1 MDCAFLSDC
10 HQAVE
15 LGKTI
20 SEWLSVH
27 AGVPQGIK
35 LRLILFLFMV
45 NDLALQSSIRSSHW
59 KYVDDLTI
67 SEVVTAGL

>member
-15 LGKTI
+15 LGKII
-20 SEWLSVH
+20 SEWLPVH

-35 LRLILFLFMV
+35 LRLILFIFMV

-67 SEVVTAGL
+67 SEVVTSGL